1 MPLYADTRFLRRFP
15 AKRPHS
21 HTPTRPNVHTR
32 KPNESPGGAYLKGKL
47 HAQRTASG
55 MPDPIGEVI
64 ESSTRTFVAEV
75 YDEVRSRPDE
85 PAEPAFGEWV
95 WAETARGDEVYAL
108 VSHVEIGSYDAN
120 RQAVALGMDEEERR
134 REMPMVQ
141 ELLRMTVRAQ
151 ILAFRSA
158 RSGSMRQTL
167 PPHPPDIHAFVH
179 RCTREQVRDLD
190 APYDF
195 LRTLVESPDP
205 AVPVDDLLVAALR
218 QVHEAHGAE
227 HGGRPELV
235 AAGRTLSRLLDD
247 DHERLQSILRRV
259 L

>member
-1 MPLYADTRFLRRFP
+1 MP
-15 AKRPHS
+15 
-21 HTPTRPNVHTR
+21 
-32 KPNESPGGAYLKGKL
+32 
-47 HAQRTASG
+47 TA
-55 MPDPIGEVI
+55 IGEVI

-75 YDEVRSRPDE
+75 YDEARSRPDE

-218 QVHEAHGAE
+218 QGHEAHGAE